1 MDDLTRRTRRPLTT
15 DISDLNTLTGLVN
28 KNTDILSKGLRGTPR
43 LLDAYARSMSY
54 GSWLNTYICS
64 LSIRT
69 PSGRTLDG
77 RNVGGN
83 TKACQ

>member
-1 MDDLTRRTRRPLTT
+1 VRRTRQPVTA
-15 DISDLNTLTGLVN
+15 DIGQINTLGGLVN
-28 KNTDILSKGLRGTPR
+28 KQSDILVKGLRGAPR

-69 PSGRTLDG
+69 PDGRTLDG
-77 RNVGGN
+77 RHAGGN